1 MPQIIY
7 IAFYCYMNR
16 LLFILLL
23 LTGLN
28 GSSKD
33 LDMFS
38 LNGPVDSLCVIMD
51 DAGLTWQTEFKFNQD
66 GLLVEFDGIEIDTE
80 RDGHNRIVD
89 FIIEEDD
96 EDNEPVTI
104 ETKLEYDAAG
114 RVIKT
119 ITTSP
124 EEEWTE
130 TFIYDEKGRLKMRE
144 YTSVDATERFTYVY
158 LKEDSNGNWTERQE
172 KIASMD
178 QVITQTRHIIYR
190 TK

>member
-1 MPQIIY
+1 
-7 IAFYCYMNR
+7 MNR